1 MLELD
6 LKLLQIFEELYRTK
20 SVSHAAE
27 NLRLAQPTVS
37 IGLGKL
43 RKQFNDPL
51 FVRTSTGMEPTPRAM
66 ELHEPFVESLA
77 MLRDALRHR
86 VVFDPAQSQRCFRVC
101 MTDISQIVLLPR
113 LLNRL
118 KDVAPSI
125 RVDVFPI
132 AADTPKVLEAGDADL
147 AIGFMPQ
154 LEAGFYQQKLFEQ
167 SFVCMVRND
176 HPRIGK
182 SLTLKRF
189 VDESHIQITTSGT
202 GHWIIDKVLDEK
214 HIQRKVALR
223 IQNFLGIAQIV
234 ESTDLIVTVPQR
246 LAEAQAGRA
255 NVKVFKPPLA
265 FSPYLV
271 KQHWHERYH
280 RDPRNKWLREIV
292 AELFLEPE
300 APKGR

>member
-1 MLELD
+1 
-6 LKLLQIFEELYRTK
+6 
-20 SVSHAAE
+20 
-27 NLRLAQPTVS
+27 
-37 IGLGKL
+37 
-43 RKQFNDPL
+43 
-51 FVRTSTGMEPTPRAM
+51 M

-118 KDVAPSI
+118 KAVAPSI

-189 VDESHIQITTSGT
+189 VDESHIQITTSGRT
-202 GHWIIDKVLDEK
+202 LD
-214 HIQRKVALR
+214 HRQ
-223 IQNFLGIAQIV
+223 GIRGKTHSAQGSAAHP
-234 ESTDLIVTVPQR
+234 ELPRHRADRREHRSKTR
-246 LAEAQAGRA
+246 LSS
-255 NVKVFKPPLA
+255 LA
-265 FSPYLV
+265 
-271 KQHWHERYH
+271 
-280 RDPRNKWLREIV
+280 
-292 AELFLEPE
+292 
-300 APKGR
+300 